1 MTDKRNKLL
10 HHHLTCELFLK
21 FNRNVL
27 KERHLNRRQEIIY
40 DTTSLVDNQRPFQES
55 EEMIEE
61 IVQAESTQDG
71 AESELFNE
79 DQELAAFAE
88 EFEEEMAVIE
98 RDPFWSSSSA
108 KKNFNNSVETIIN
121 SDERRTRR
129 SKGSFNLIFSKY
141 FLVHNIIT
149 ILTFLSLIIF

>member
-40 DTTSLVDNQRPFQES
+40 DTTSLIDNQRPFQES

-71 AESELFNE
+71 VESELFYE

-88 EFEEEMAVIE
+88 EFEEEMAVI
-98 RDPFWSSSSA
+98 
-108 KKNFNNSVETIIN
+108 
-121 SDERRTRR
+121 
-129 SKGSFNLIFSKY
+129 
-141 FLVHNIIT
+141 
-149 ILTFLSLIIF
+149 

>member
-10 HHHLTCELFLK
+10 HHHLTYELFLK

-71 AESELFNE
+71 VESELFNE

-108 KKNFNNSVETIIN
+108 KENFNNSVETIIN